1 MEHTTGLV
9 YHSICGFFVQTFTCI
24 TDYYWNN
31 LSMTNYFSSW
41 KFSAALTWITNLFHK
56 PNSKISKSWI
66 QKSMPG
72 ISTCFGNVNVSIKPR
87 WIESASPGTDA
98 LWLASNHLS
107 GSDRQ
112 PLAAIP
118 PFFEEIGLQV
128 RWTSLHWNE
137 KAIANRFS
145 SKMCWMFRG
154 GLYSDYAA
162 VCPDSWGSGAVLTA

>member
-107 GSDRQ
+107 GSDWQ

-118 PFFEEIGLQV
+118 PFFDGRGLQCNTETIALSMNLYGCSCV
-128 RWTSLHWNE
+128 TSWYDDVILTM
-137 KAIANRFS
+137 I
-145 SKMCWMFRG
+145 
-154 GLYSDYAA
+154 
-162 VCPDSWGSGAVLTA
+162 DSL